1 MKKDTGIISNF
12 FNVMIDYLNDW
23 LVYISDEQCS
33 HMIQEILS
41 VRLTVKKMN
50 ETLMNIF
57 R

>member
-1 MKKDTGIISNF
+1 
-12 FNVMIDYLNDW
+12 MIDYLNDW